1 MFAVV
6 VSILL
11 LVFVALAGADLLISN
26 INSDELNNMGVEKK
40 S

>member
-1 MFAVV
+1 MFV
-6 VSILL
+6 
-11 LVFVALAGADLLISN
+11 VALAVFVLLFAPLASADLLISS